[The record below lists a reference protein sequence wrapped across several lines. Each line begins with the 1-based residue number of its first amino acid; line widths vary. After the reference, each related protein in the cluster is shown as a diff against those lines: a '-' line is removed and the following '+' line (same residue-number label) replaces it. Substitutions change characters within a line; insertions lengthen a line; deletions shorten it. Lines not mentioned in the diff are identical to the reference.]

1 MARASAPG
9 QSSTEVGLHVTTR
22 HRSFGSKLHDY
33 GGSLL
38 FLAPFLLFWLAFV
51 FYPLA
56 YSFNTSLHRW
66 NSLTGD
72 AGFIGFHNYYNILL
86 NQNSVLFTRFWS
98 GMAHTALFVVI
109 TVPSLVVL
117 ALLLAILVSDSP
129 WRNFYRPIFY
139 IPGVLSVTVACS
151 IWRWNFQDP
160 GLINTYLHLNVNWF
174 ETEPWAW
181 LTIIITTL
189 WWTVGLNMVILLAG
203 ILEIPKDYHEAAMI
217 DGATWLQ
224 RVWSITV
231 PILRPVIGFVVV
243 TQTLAS
249 FGLFGQ
255 SQLITL
261 GGPGEDTTPIVLYI
275 FNEVFKSSNYA
286 TASAMTFLLGV
297 VLIAIAAVQLRFLR
311 RQA

>member
-9 QSSTEVGLHVTTR
+9 QPAVGTR
-22 HRSFGSKLHDY
+22 IGAGVHRQPLGSKLRDY

-56 YSFNTSLHRW
+56 FSFNTSLHKW
-66 NSLTGD
+66 NTLTGD
-72 AGFIGFHNYYNILL
+72 AGFIGFRNYYNILF
-86 NQNSVLFTRFWS
+86 NRDSILFTRFWS
-98 GMAHTALFVVI
+98 GMAHTALFVVV
-109 TVPSLVVL
+109 TVPLLVVL
-117 ALLLAILVSDSP
+117 ALMLAILVADSP
-129 WRNFYRPIFY
+129 WRNFFRPVFY
-139 IPGVLSVTVACS
+139 IPGVLSVTVACA

-224 RVWSITV
+224 RVRSITV
-231 PILRPVIGFVVV
+231 PILRPVLGFVVV

-255 SQLITL
+255 SQLITA

-275 FNEVFKSSNYA
+275 FNQVIQNSNYA
-286 TASAMTFLLGV
+286 TASAMTFILGV
-297 VLIAIAAVQLRFLR
+297 FLILISIMQLRSLR

>member
-1 MARASAPG
+1 MARASIPESPTIGARRG
-9 QSSTEVGLHVTTR
+9 AVA
-22 HRSFGSKLHDY
+22 HRRSLGNKLRDY

-38 FLAPFLLFWLAFV
+38 FLIPFILFWLAFV

-66 NSLTGD
+66 SALSGD
-72 AGFIGFHNYYNILL
+72 EGFVGFRNYHNILFNPDSAL
-86 NQNSVLFTRFWS
+86 YSNFWS
-98 GMAHTALFVVI
+98 GMVHTALFVVI

-117 ALLLAILVSDSP
+117 ALVLAILVADSP
-129 WRNFYRPIFY
+129 WRNFFRPVFY
-139 IPGVLSVTVACS
+139 IPAVLSVTVACAV
-151 IWRWNFQDP
+151 WRWIFQDP
-160 GLINTYLHLNVNWF
+160 GLINTYLGLHINWL

-203 ILEIPKDYHEAAMI
+203 VLEIPRDYHEAAMI
-217 DGATWLQ
+217 DGATWFQ
-224 RVWSITV
+224 RVRGITL
-231 PILRPVIGFVVV
+231 PILSPVLGFVVI

-255 SQLITL
+255 PQLITR
-261 GGPGEDTTPIVLYI
+261 GGPGDDTTSIVYRI
-275 FNEVFKSSNYA
+275 FNEVYSGNNYA
-286 TASAMTFLLGV
+286 TASAMTFLLGLVLV
-297 VLIAIAAVQLRFLR
+297 VISIVQLRFLR